1 MDVRSDIA
9 LYLREFQTA
18 PSVGHIERSGPL
30 HLGGDQSQQKAGG
43 SVPDRSAGDQSPVEV

>member
-30 HLGGDQSQQKAGG
+30 HLGGDQSLEEGLG
-43 SVPDRSAGDQSPVEV
+43 ISPW